1 MEAAVKSGEVQKD
14 MLEAMIRLDDF
25 DKNTMDYVKELLKKA
40 TTKSSTNS
48 LFTHD
53 TGLHERLD
61 KIFPPTESGQRAA
74 AMMQANIQKSV
85 DGLRQAGAQGGSV
98 NIQANSPVTTTVT
111 QTQGRLARA
120 PLDTASGI

>member
-1 MEAAVKSGEVQKD
+1 MTEASLKSKSIYTRDE
-14 MLEAMIRLDDF
+14 
-25 DKNTMDYVKELLKKA
+25 ELY
-40 TTKSSTNS
+40 
-48 LFTHD
+48 
-53 TGLHERLD
+53 ERLE
-61 KIFPPTESGQRAA
+61 KIFPTTESGQRAA